1 MAPCL
6 VRVVSL
12 RRPDVVVRSTTYENL
27 VVDERLLTKAFP
39 WVATPTHLVA
49 LALVAGSIVW
59 DGLRAAPGDVVLLRP
74 EHMAEGR
81 FHDARFVEL
90 EWPTPEAERVKG
102 PSLVGRAPEGIAD
115 VDAQLVDPRTPD
127 REVLARVFD
136 YFFRAGVAHGLD
148 ASRLEGGPSALDL
161 RIARALDAQLAS
173 LGTAADTLHL
183 AELTSLSERQVQRV
197 VTAYLRR
204 AHQNARSWRDLRNRW
219 RVQIAAVLL
228 GSTKATAAAIADEV
242 GYASLPA
249 LCRALAAHGMPR
261 PREIRRRAAED
272 RGP

>member
-1 MAPCL
+1 M
-6 VRVVSL
+6 RVVSL

-49 LALVAGSIVW
+49 LALIGGRIVW
-59 DGLRAAPGDVVLLRP
+59 EGVRAAPGDVVLLRP

-81 FHDARFVEL
+81 FEDARFVEL
-90 EWPTPEAERVKG
+90 EWPTPEAERVGG
-102 PSLVGRAPEGIAD
+102 PSVVGRAPSGLAE
-115 VDAQLVDPRTPD
+115 VDARLSDPSASD
-127 REVLARVFD
+127 RAIFAHVFAQ
-136 YFFRAGVAHGLD
+136 FVEAGVAHGLD
-148 ASRLEGGPSALDL
+148 ASRLEGGPSALDV

-197 VTAYLRR
+197 VTSYLRR

-249 LCRALAAHGMPR
+249 LCRALAAHGMPS
-261 PREIRRRAAED
+261 PRELRRRGSDPRA
-272 RGP
+272 P